1 MYTFPQKFKNHGILL
16 RYVTFCI
23 LLVNATTAGSR
34 SSAYQDKKS
43 ETPKHYWDAR
53 VIGDMGN
60 TDNSTLSIGYNIA
73 TSAHV
78 RSRLAIEQSAYIDI
92 TDSSDDINNKT
103 GISFELASVRE
114 MQSSGIG
121 FRVLADH
128 GKTDSRKHK
137 NSYLTGPYLFRDRQL
152 CKRTYAGLG
161 VSASYSTQDP
171 DGGTKS
177 DQKVIAGIIARA
189 GYRMGKNA

>member
-1 MYTFPQKFKNHGILL
+1 M
-16 RYVTFCI
+16 TFCI
-23 LLVNATTAGSR
+23 LLVNAASAGSR
-34 SSAYQDKKS
+34 SSAYPDKKS
-43 ETPKHYWDAR
+43 EIPKHYWDAR

-73 TSAHV
+73 TSTHV
-78 RSRLAIEQSAYIDI
+78 RSRLAIEQSAYIDV
-92 TDSSDDINNKT
+92 TDSRDDINTKT